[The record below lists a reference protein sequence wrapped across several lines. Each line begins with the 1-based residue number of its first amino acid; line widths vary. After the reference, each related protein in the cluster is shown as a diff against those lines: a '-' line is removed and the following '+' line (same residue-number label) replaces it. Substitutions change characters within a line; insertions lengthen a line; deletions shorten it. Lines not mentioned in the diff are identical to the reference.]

1 MNAYIVA
8 MLLIINLHLYAEE
21 KGKHYSR
28 IRMSKDTVRKISDRS
43 FLRDIFI
50 SELTDELHNLGW
62 HFIEVSDTEFAMI
75 ELERVSRWGKISSKR
90 VGELINNDNA
100 IKEIWKTISSHH
112 DGISIPD
119 DGD

>member
-8 MLLIINLHLYAEE
+8 MLMITNLHFYAEE

-28 IRMSKDTVRKISDRS
+28 IRMSKNTVRKISDRS
-43 FLRDIFI
+43 FLRDVFI

-62 HFIEVSDTEFAMI
+62 HFLEVSDTEFAMI
-75 ELERVSRWGKISSKR
+75 ELDRISRWGKISSKR

-100 IKEIWKTISSHH
+100 IKESWKTISSSR
-112 DGISIPD
+112 DGLSIPD